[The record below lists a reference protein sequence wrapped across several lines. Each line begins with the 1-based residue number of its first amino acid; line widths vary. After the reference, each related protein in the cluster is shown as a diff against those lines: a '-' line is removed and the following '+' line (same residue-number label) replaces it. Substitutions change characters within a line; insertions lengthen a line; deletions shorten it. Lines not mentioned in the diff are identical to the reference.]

1 MEAFTLNEKRI
12 FDSLSLLLI
21 FIETHSCTFLP
32 LANHLQFK

>member
-21 FIETHSCTFLP
+21 FIETHKLYIFAFSKSF
-32 LANHLQFK
+32 AV